1 MCPDRELLSAWIDGE
16 VSSPWRESLERHLEA
31 CPSCSAYAAELK
43 SLRAA
48 FAVDAT
54 SIEQAAASARTR
66 VYDGIIL
73 GASARAPVWMRRLSI
88 PVPVAAA
95 AALVFSVLA
104 MALAMTGARNSELRM
119 AVQSAVAPVSVASA
133 GPAMD
138 SIFEFLARQ
147 EGGVNITISLPT
159 GTFAGAPGEP
169 FIVREVD
176 YKPGS
181 GQ

>member
-54 SIEQAAASARTR
+54 SIEQAA
-66 VYDGIIL
+66 
-73 GASARAPVWMRRLSI
+73 ARAPVWMRRLSI